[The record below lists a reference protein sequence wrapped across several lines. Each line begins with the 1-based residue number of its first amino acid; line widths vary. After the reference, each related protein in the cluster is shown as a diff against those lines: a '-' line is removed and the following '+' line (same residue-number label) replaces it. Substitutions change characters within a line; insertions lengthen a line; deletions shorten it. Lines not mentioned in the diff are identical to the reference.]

1 MKAPEA
7 REAVSPE
14 VIMQWDVK
22 TWSKA
27 LHFWEANVVWS
38 HVKNALELG
47 GRQSGPSLWLAQKG
61 IEVICSDFK
70 DTEQNAK
77 ALHESHHVAGSIAY
91 EDIDATQIPYS
102 NHFDLIVFKSIIGGI
117 GRGDNKAIQ
126 AKVFSEIHKALKP
139 GGVLIFAENLV
150 ASRFH
155 QSLRKHFTKWG
166 GDWRYLST
174 DELEDFL
181 SPFSRK
187 DFKTAGFLATLG
199 RNERQRR
206 MLAGIDAAI
215 FNRSLPGTW
224 HYLAYGMA
232 VK

>member
-1 MKAPEA
+1 
-7 REAVSPE
+7 
-14 VIMQWDVK
+14 MQWDVK

-27 LHFWEANVVWS
+27 LHFWEANVDWS

-47 GRQSGPSLWLAQKG
+47 GRQGGPSLWLAQKG
-61 IEVICSDFK
+61 IQVICSDYK

-77 ALHESHHVAGSIAY
+77 ALHESYQVAGSIAY

-117 GRGDNKAIQ
+117 GRGGNRAIQ
-126 AKVFSEIHKALKP
+126 AKVFEEIHKALRP

-150 ASRFH
+150 ASSLH
-155 QSLRKHFTKWG
+155 QGLRKQFTKWG
-166 GDWRYLST
+166 GDWRYVST

-187 DFKTAGFLATLG
+187 EIKTTGFLSTLG
-199 RNERQRR
+199 RNEQQRN
-206 MLAGIDAAI
+206 MLARVDAAL
-215 FNRSLPGTW
+215 FNRTLPPNW

-232 VK
+232 RK

>member
-7 REAVSPE
+7 GEAVSPE
-14 VIMQWDVK
+14 VIMQWDVS
-22 TWSKA
+22 TWSRA
-27 LHFWEANVVWS
+27 LAYWEQSVDWS
-38 HVKNALELG
+38 RIGTALELG
-47 GRQSGPSLWLAQKG
+47 GRQGGPSLWLAQKG
-61 IEVICSDFK
+61 IQVICSDYK
-70 DTEQNAK
+70 DTEHNAK
-77 ALHESHHVAGSIAY
+77 ALHERYKVSGAIAY
-91 EDIDATQIPYS
+91 QDIDATSIPYS

-174 DELEDFL
+174 NELEDFL

-187 DFKTAGFLATLG
+187 EIKTTGCLATLG
-199 RNERQRR
+199 RNELQRKA
-206 MLAGIDAAI
+206 LAHIDAVF
-215 FNRSLPGTW
+215 FNWSLPRNW